1 MELQLRCLGIYNFYT
16 NFLLGNPNFQ
26 QPWLLDEDTHLDYF
40 RNLFQCQGIKK
51 AATFSYR
58 FFDYFFYDKINNTK
72 MAQVVEITDKKY
84 PKLLKEIGSLA
95 PKKLYYKGNW
105 CDEIFENC
113 LAVVGSRRLT
123 SYGRRATEQLITE
136 IAAAGVTIVSG
147 FMYGGDEAAHS
158 AAVKAGGK
166 TIAVM
171 PCGIDIIHPEYQKN
185 LYNEILE
192 NNGLII
198 SEYEGN
204 FLPQNWSYV
213 QRNRIV
219 AGLSKV
225 ILVSEA
231 SLNSGSLITA
241 GYAKK
246 FGRKV
251 FALPGQITSEVSKG
265 TIKLIKEGA
274 EIATEARD
282 ILKFYKVLASQRKIA
297 SSQAPRND
305 GDGISSLRAGGEA
318 ISLEGKI
325 INWLKREPMEADSLA
340 RALCVPAAKIG
351 TTLSLMQLR
360 GIINQESGKYYV
372 D

>member
-1 MELQLRCLGIYNFYT
+1 
-16 NFLLGNPNFQ
+16 
-26 QPWLLDEDTHLDYF
+26 
-40 RNLFQCQGIKK
+40 
-51 AATFSYR
+51 
-58 FFDYFFYDKINNTK
+58 
-72 MAQVVEITDKKY
+72 MAKVQVIEITDKKY
-84 PKLLKEIGSLA
+84 PKLLKKIGSVA

-105 CDEIFENC
+105 DESIFENC

-123 SYGRRATEQLITE
+123 SYGRRATEQLVIEIT
-136 IAAAGVTIVSG
+136 AAGIAIVSG

-171 PCGIDIIHPEYQKN
+171 PCGINIIHPGYQVK

-213 QRNRIV
+213 QRDRIV
-219 AGLSKV
+219 AGLSKAV
-225 ILVSEA
+225 LVTEA
-231 SLNSGSLITA
+231 SLNSGSLLTA

-251 FALPGQITSEVSKG
+251 FALPGQITSDVAKG

-274 EIATEARD
+274 EAVAEAND
-282 ILKFYKVLASQRKIA
+282 ILSFYKVLVSQQVKGCPTSRGMSDIPKTA
-297 SSQAPRND
+297 T
-305 GDGISSLRAGGEA
+305 
-318 ISLEGKI
+318 LEEKI
-325 INWLKREPMEADSLA
+325 ISYLKNESMEADSLA
-340 RALCVPAAKIG
+340 RVLNVPAAKIG
-351 TTLSLMQLR
+351 TTLSLMQLK
-360 GIINQESGKYYV
+360 GFISQESGRYYV
-372 D
+372 N